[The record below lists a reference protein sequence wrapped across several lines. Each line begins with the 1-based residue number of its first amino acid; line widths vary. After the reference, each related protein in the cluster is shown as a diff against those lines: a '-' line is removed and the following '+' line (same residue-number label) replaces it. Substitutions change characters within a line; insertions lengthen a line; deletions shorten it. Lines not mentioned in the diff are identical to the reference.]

1 MAEAVRVTGYREAF
15 TTLSNR
21 DLVQAMYGE
30 CDVLMERVLLTLHGE
45 AHARRRSTE
54 LQLFR
59 RNFTRYYAEDI
70 YPAVLAATLAQYDGE
85 TGMDLVEFG
94 YRVNMN
100 LSADF
105 AGIDRPLNTAAET
118 DDLLRVVRKFS
129 EGATLFHST
138 RDKDEVRREVAETL
152 DFFAERFFKPSRDR
166 RETLVN
172 AFEAGELAEDELP
185 RDVLTILLKN
195 RSDPDLDAQMIL
207 REAAF
212 FLQAA
217 AHSTGNSTVHAFH
230 ETTAWCACHPEDRL
244 RIDEDPQFLQR
255 CVHES
260 MRLHP
265 ASPAAWRT
273 VGSGTALP
281 DGQKL
286 VEGDAV
292 LIDIEAANRDVTL
305 FGEAVDEFNPHRQVA
320 DKVPPFGLTF
330 GVGIHTCVGREL
342 AAGVLPKEGE
352 DAEAVRFP
360 GIVTLL
366 VQALLDR
373 GVVPDLA
380 HPPEAD
386 SNTARQHWAVYPVIF
401 DKNKKNKK
409 NRKDKT

>member
-1 MAEAVRVTGYREAF
+1 MAEPIRVTGYREAF
-15 TTLSNR
+15 STLSNR

-30 CDVLMERVLLTLHGE
+30 CDVLMARVLLTLHGE
-45 AHARRRSTE
+45 AHARRRATE

-70 YPAVLAATLAQYDGE
+70 YPAVLAATLAQYDGAP
-85 TGMDLVEFG
+85 GMDLVEFG

-166 RETLVN
+166 RQVLVR
-172 AFEAGELAEDELP
+172 AFEAGDLSEDELP
-185 RDVLTILLKN
+185 RDVLTVLLQH

-217 AHSTGNSTVHAFH
+217 AHSTGNAMVHAFH
-230 ETTAWCACHPEDRL
+230 ETMAWCAAHPGDRA
-244 RIDEDPQFLQR
+244 RIQDDPNFLQR

-273 VGSGTALP
+273 AGTDTMLP
-281 DGQKL
+281 GGRKL
-286 VEGDAV
+286 AEGDAV

-305 FGEAVDEFNPHRQVA
+305 FGVAVEAFNPHRQVA

-352 DAEAVRFP
+352 DSRAPRFP

-366 VQALLDR
+366 VQGLLDK
-373 GVVPDLA
+373 GVVPDPA
-380 HPPEAD
+380 QQPEAD
-386 SNTARQHWAVYPVIF
+386 SGTARQHWATYPVIF
-401 DKNKKNKK
+401 DENNKE
-409 NRKDKT
+409 RI

>member
-1 MAEAVRVTGYREAF
+1 
-15 TTLSNR
+15 
-21 DLVQAMYGE
+21 
-30 CDVLMERVLLTLHGE
+30 
-45 AHARRRSTE
+45 
-54 LQLFR
+54 
-59 RNFTRYYAEDI
+59 
-70 YPAVLAATLAQYDGE
+70 
-85 TGMDLVEFG
+85 
-94 YRVNMN
+94 
-100 LSADF
+100 
-105 AGIDRPLNTAAET
+105 
-118 DDLLRVVRKFS
+118 
-129 EGATLFHST
+129 
-138 RDKDEVRREVAETL
+138 VRREVAETL

-230 ETTAWCACHPEDRL
+230 ETTAWCAGHPEDRL

-292 LIDIEAANRDVTL
+292 LIDIEAANRDVTV